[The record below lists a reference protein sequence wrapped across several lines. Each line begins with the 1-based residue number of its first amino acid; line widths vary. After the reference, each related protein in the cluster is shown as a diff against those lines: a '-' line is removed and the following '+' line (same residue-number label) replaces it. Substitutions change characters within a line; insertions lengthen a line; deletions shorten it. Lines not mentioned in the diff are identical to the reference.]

1 MRCSLPKV
9 LALFA
14 VLACSSGQAAAAGI
28 APKMVIQLGHGAPV
42 SAVVWTTDS
51 RHLFSLAE
59 DGSIVAWDVSSTV
72 GSGVRGGV
80 VLDSARVPW
89 PEGKEFPKLRSFT
102 LQPGNITARLVFAPD
117 EHCPP
122 AATGADQLCAFDLDL
137 ATRALEP
144 VQLDAPVA
152 TTPEAARFPVSP
164 DGRWKPRQN
173 HGDGVNGLFDPADE
187 NIDFTEADCTS
198 RALCRYGVNLN
209 STDAPAVKVALTG
222 IRRSYFEDA
231 DVSRDGRHL
240 VRLESI
246 RNNND
251 ARVQQLDLVDAGPVP
266 TFFTKGAYRRVQW
279 LDGERHALFSAG
291 YNATN
296 DLVEV
301 NAPLPAVVIDAACAA
316 RNGGADCPRIPP
328 HGLMRALRD
337 GAFVGTGTLER
348 CYRARRVDRLPDE
361 LMCIGGDSDE
371 WDGRRVWRRLQFY
384 SPATGQWTVRTP
396 LPELQGWRITAIEV
410 GPDQHTIAVAAISLA
425 KQPTLKVVLLDA
437 SPTVPVRVAW
447 SVPAPEAG
455 APPIEH
461 LAFDTS
467 GKTLVFGHAGSMV
480 IVDPTG
486 ARPTREWPVAARSV
500 ATDGRHAFLLER
512 RALVNLDTGVV
523 MPVAVPA
530 GDLVRAG
537 FIDGK
542 SVAWAASTEGT
553 VYFWNAATGA
563 DLLTLY
569 SFTDNRYFALAPDGR
584 YDTNLGPDATE
595 VRWLM
600 ADAPWQSLAAQTFM
614 RDYYE
619 PRLLAR
625 LLSCTGRGDCDRAFA
640 ALRPLDQ
647 VNRVLPQVTVESVV
661 AGAPGTVQVCVSARS
676 VAGTVGTATR
686 ASGLHDLRLFRDGR
700 MVAGRGAA
708 PASLDPDDRAAW
720 ARQTAIADQ
729 ACPDTGAGAVATF
742 TVAVPQGAARE
753 VAFTAYAFNSD
764 RVKGDTSPP
773 VTYRVPAV
781 ATPRQPRAYV
791 IAIGVND
798 YPKLPEKSLRFAV
811 NDARAVATALR
822 DIEGHAVTTLT
833 LTSEP
838 GRHLAMKAQIRA
850 VLALLAGREVE
861 ANRALLAA
869 AGIEADALARSTP
882 DDAVVITFSGHG
894 VADPRG
900 RFFLLPAD
908 AAWAADTPGEP
919 DWSTLISSAELT
931 DWLRE
936 VDAGDIAVV
945 IDACH
950 SAASV
955 AAGQFKPGPM
965 GDPGLGQLA
974 YDKGLRILAA
984 TQGDDV
990 ALEDERLQQGLL
1002 TFALTGKGEA
1012 LAPGRAVTL
1021 DAWLRYG
1028 MKRMPTLAA
1037 DVRVGRVATAADGT
1051 RGFTFLN
1058 ATPAKKLQVQ
1068 EPSLFDF
1075 TGQPS
1080 AVKLQAPAP

>member
-9 LALFA
+9 RALFA
-14 VLACSSGQAAAAGI
+14 VLACSMSPAHAASI

-42 SAVVWTTDS
+42 SAVVWTSDS

-59 DGSIVAWDVSSTV
+59 DGSVVVWDVAATV

-80 VLDSARVPW
+80 VLDSTRVPW
-89 PEGKEFPKLRSFT
+89 PEDKEFPELRSFG
-102 LQPGNITARLVFAPD
+102 LQPGNATARLVFSPD
-117 EHCPP
+117 EYCPP
-122 AATGADQLCAFDLDL
+122 AATGAADLCAYDLDL
-137 ATRALEP
+137 ATRELKP
-144 VQLDAPVA
+144 VQLDAPVV

-164 DGRWKPRQN
+164 DGHWTPRQN

-187 NIDFTEADCTS
+187 NIDFLEADCTS
-198 RALCRYGVNLN
+198 RALCRYGVNLT
-209 STDAPAVKVALTG
+209 STGAPAVKVALTG

-266 TFFTKGAYRRVQW
+266 TFFTQGAYRRVQW

-291 YNATN
+291 YNASN

-316 RNGGADCPRIPP
+316 RDGGASCPRIPP

-337 GAFVGTGTLER
+337 GAFVGTGTLES
-348 CYRARRVDRLPDE
+348 CYRARRVDRMPDE
-361 LMCIGGDSDE
+361 VMCIGGDSDE

-396 LPELQGWRITAIEV
+396 IPELQGLRITAIEV
-410 GPDQHTIAVAAISLA
+410 APDQHTIAVAAISMA
-425 KQPTLKVVLLDA
+425 KQPTLKVLLLDA

-447 SVPAPEAG
+447 SAPAKEADSL
-455 APPIEH
+455 PIEH
-461 LAFDTS
+461 LAFDAT
-467 GKTLVFGHAGSMV
+467 GKTLVFGRAGELV
-480 IVDPTG
+480 VVDPAG
-486 ARPTREWPVAARSV
+486 ARPTREWPIATRSV
-500 ATDGRHAFLLER
+500 TTDGRHAFLLER
-512 RALVNLDTGVV
+512 RELVNLETGAVL
-523 MPVAVPA
+523 PVAAAA
-530 GDLVRAG
+530 GTLVRAG
-537 FIDGK
+537 FVDGK

-553 VYFWNAATGA
+553 VFFWNAATGA
-563 DLLTLY
+563 DLLKLY

-625 LLSCTGRGDCDRAFA
+625 VLACTGRGDCNRAFA

-647 VNRVLPQVTVESVV
+647 VNRVLPQVEISSVV
-661 AGAPGTVQVCVSARS
+661 AGAPGTVEVCVSAKS
-676 VAGTVGTATR
+676 VAGSMGSASR

-708 PASLDPDDRAAW
+708 PASLDPDDLAAW
-720 ARQTAIADQ
+720 AQQTAIADQ
-729 ACPDTGAGAVATF
+729 ACPDMGATF
-742 TVAVPQGAARE
+742 TVAVPQGTDRD
-753 VAFTAYAFNSD
+753 VTFTAYAFNSD

-773 VTYRVPAV
+773 VTYRAPPA
-781 ATPRQPRAYV
+781 ASPRQPRAYV

-811 NDARAVATALR
+811 NDARAVATTLR
-822 DIEGHAVTTLT
+822 AIEGHEVTVVT

-838 GRHLAMKAQIRA
+838 GRNQATKAQIRA
-850 VLALLAGREVE
+850 VLALLAGRDVE
-861 ANRALLAA
+861 ASRALLGA
-869 AGIEADALARSTP
+869 AGIDAGALARTTP

-908 AAWAADTPGEP
+908 AAWAANTPGEP
-919 DWSTLISSAELT
+919 NWSTLVSSAELT
-931 DWLRE
+931 EWLRE

-1021 DAWLRYG
+1021 DTWLRYG

-1037 DVRVGRVATAADGT
+1037 DVRVGRIATAADGT
-1051 RGFTFLN
+1051 RAFTFLG

-1080 AVKLQAPAP
+1080 GVKLQAPPP

>member
-1 MRCSLPKV
+1 MRCSLSKV

-14 VLACSSGQAAAAGI
+14 VLMCSMSQARAAGI

-42 SAVVWTTDS
+42 SAVVWTPDS

-59 DGSIVAWDVSSTV
+59 DGSIVAWDVAATV

-80 VLDSARVPW
+80 VLDNARVSW
-89 PEGKEFPKLRSFT
+89 PEGKEFPALRSFA
-102 LQPGNITARLVFAPD
+102 LQPGNVTARLVFAPD

-122 AATGADQLCAFDLDL
+122 AATGADKLCAYDLDL
-137 ATRALEP
+137 ATRSLSP
-144 VQLDAPVA
+144 VQLDAPV
-152 TTPEAARFPVSP
+152 TTLTEADRFPISP
-164 DGRWKPRQN
+164 DGRWKTRQN

-198 RALCRYGVNLN
+198 RALCRYGVNLT
-209 STDAPAVKVALTG
+209 STGAPAVKVALTG

-246 RNNND
+246 RNDND

-291 YNATN
+291 YNASN

-301 NAPLPAVVIDAACAA
+301 NAPLPAVVIDTACAA

-361 LMCIGGDSDE
+361 LMCIGGDTDL

-384 SPATGQWTVRTP
+384 SPATGQWAPRTSV
-396 LPELQGWRITAIEV
+396 PELQGLRITAIEV
-410 GPDQHTIAVAAISLA
+410 GPDQHTIAVAAITNA
-425 KQPTLKVVLLDA
+425 KQPMLKVLLLDA
-437 SPTVPVRVAW
+437 SPAVPVRVAW
-447 SVPAPEAG
+447 SAPAGEADSL
-455 APPIEH
+455 PIEH
-461 LAFDTS
+461 LAFDAS
-467 GKTLVFGHAGSMV
+467 GKTLVFGHAGALV
-480 IVDPTG
+480 VVDPTG
-486 ARPTREWPVAARSV
+486 ASPTRDWPVGARSV
-500 ATDGRHAFLLER
+500 TTDGRHAFLLER
-512 RALVNLDTGVV
+512 RALVNLDTGAV

-537 FIDGK
+537 FIDGQ

-553 VYFWNAATGA
+553 VFFWNAATGA

-625 LLSCTGRGDCDRAFA
+625 VLACTGRGACNRAFA
-640 ALRPLDQ
+640 PLRPLEQ
-647 VNRVLPQVTVESVV
+647 VNRVLPQVAVESVV
-661 AGAPGTVQVCVSARS
+661 AGAPGTVKVCVSARS
-676 VAGTVGTATR
+676 VAGTVGTAVR

-708 PASLDPDDRAAW
+708 SASLDPDDLAAW
-720 ARQTAIADQ
+720 AQQTAIADQ
-729 ACPDTGAGAVATF
+729 ACPDAGATF
-742 TVAVPQGAARE
+742 TVAVPQGTDRD
-753 VAFTAYAFNSD
+753 VVFTAYAFNSD

-773 VTYRVPAV
+773 VTYRVPPA
-781 ATPRQPRAYV
+781 ASLRMPRAYV
-791 IAIGVND
+791 IAVGVND
-798 YPKLPEKSLRFAV
+798 YPRLPEKSLRFAV

-822 DIEGHAVTTLT
+822 DIEGHEVTTVT

-838 GRHLAMKAQIRA
+838 GRNLAMKAQIRA

-869 AGIEADALARSTP
+869 AGIEAGALARSTP
-882 DDAVVITFSGHG
+882 DDAIVLTFSGHG

-900 RFFLLPAD
+900 RFFLLPSD

-919 DWSTLISSAELT
+919 DWSTLVSSAELT
-931 DWLRE
+931 EWLRE

-1037 DVRVGRVATAADGT
+1037 DMRVGRVATTADGT

-1058 ATPAKKLQVQ
+1058 ATPAKKVQVQ

-1080 AVKLQAPAP
+1080 AVKLQVSPP